1 MRYNS
6 MIMAPEEPVFSSAS
20 LSLQGRVAIVTGAS
34 RGIGRAI
41 ALELAR
47 RGATL
52 TINYHNSPEQAQEV
66 LTAIQVA
73 GGQAI
78 TLQADVSNSEQAQT
92 LVKTTIERLGGLD
105 ILVNNAGITRD
116 NLIMMMGESDWDSVQ
131 NTNLKSTF
139 NCSKAAVRHMM
150 RKRYGRIINI
160 SSVSGQLGNAG
171 QTNYSA
177 SKAGQIGFTKAL
189 AREVAPRNITV
200 NAIAAGYIDTDIWNN
215 VSDELKEGALS
226 LIPLGRKGSPEE
238 IAFAVAFLASDQA
251 AYITGQVL
259 GVDGGMAMM

>member
-1 MRYNS
+1 MTQ
-6 MIMAPEEPVFSSAS
+6 SAS
-20 LSLQGRVAIVTGAS
+20 LELTGRAALVTGAS

-47 RGATL
+47 RGAAVGV
-52 TINYHNSPEQAQEV
+52 NYNRSAEAAEELVEQICA
-66 LTAIQVA
+66 A
-73 GGQAI
+73 GGKAQAFM
-78 TLQADVSNSEQAQT
+78 ADVSDFQQAQG
-92 LVKTTIERLGGLD
+92 LVKNTLEALGGLD

-116 NLIMMMGESDWDSVQ
+116 TLIMMMGEEDWDSVME
-131 NTNLKSTF
+131 TNLKSTF

-150 RKRYGRIINI
+150 RKRYGRVINI
-160 SSVSGQLGNAG
+160 ASVSGQLGNAG

-189 AREVAPRNITV
+189 AREVAARNITV
-200 NAIAAGYIDTDIWNN
+200 NAIAAGYIETDIWAK
-215 VSDELKEGALS
+215 VPEEARQAALAI
-226 LIPLGRKGSPEE
+226 IPLGRKGLPEE
-238 IAFAVAFLASDQA
+238 IAYAAAFLASDQA